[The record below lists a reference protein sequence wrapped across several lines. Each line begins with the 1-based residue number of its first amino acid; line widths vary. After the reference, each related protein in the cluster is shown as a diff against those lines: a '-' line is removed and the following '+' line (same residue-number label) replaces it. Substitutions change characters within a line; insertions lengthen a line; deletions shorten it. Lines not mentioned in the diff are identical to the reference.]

1 MGARQITVSGRLP
14 EPYRQQFGSA
24 CGNRPQT
31 AAKSIIASLAR
42 MSTDSD
48 HVSIE
53 NHELIS
59 KFRPRKHPAFL
70 LRKRTSKLYPHL
82 IISVTF
88 DTLLLQ
94 ISADA
99 I

>member
-24 CGNRPQT
+24 CGNHPQT
-31 AAKSIIASLAR
+31 AAKSIIASFAR
-42 MSTDSD
+42 MSTDSE

-53 NHELIS
+53 KSYLIP
-59 KFRPRKHPAFL
+59 KYCPRSHPAFL
-70 LRKRTSKLYPHL
+70 PRKRTSKLYPHL
-82 IISVTF
+82 SISVTF
-88 DTLLLQ
+88 AAPLLQ
-94 ISADA
+94 ICLDA

>member
-24 CGNRPQT
+24 CGNHPQT

-48 HVSIE
+48 YVSVE
-53 NHELIS
+53 NRELIS
-59 KFRPRKHPAFL
+59 KFRPYKEHAFL

-88 DTLLLQ
+88 GALPLQ
-94 ISADA
+94 FCADA

>member
-1 MGARQITVSGRLP
+1 MGARQFAVSGRVP
-14 EPYRQQFGSA
+14 EPYRQQSGLN
-24 CGNRPQT
+24 CGFHPQT
-31 AAKSIIASLAR
+31 AAKSIIASFAR
-42 MSTDSD
+42 MSTDSE
-48 HVSIE
+48 HVSTE
-53 NHELIS
+53 NHDLIF
-59 KFRPRKHPAFL
+59 KIRPRKHPAFL